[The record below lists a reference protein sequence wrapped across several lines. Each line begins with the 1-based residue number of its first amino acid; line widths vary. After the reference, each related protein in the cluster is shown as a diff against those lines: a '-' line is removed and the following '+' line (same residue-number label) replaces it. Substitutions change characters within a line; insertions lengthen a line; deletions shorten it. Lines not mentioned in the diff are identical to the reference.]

1 MAQQVAK
8 IKLTKLVAKNHL
20 TALEK
25 NQLTLTKYQSSP
37 TVTASD
43 STQLYLSLHDLSQI
57 FETLTQQ
64 YLLFP

>member
-25 NQLTLTKYQSSP
+25 NQLTLTRWGQTTELGDKRR
-37 TVTASD
+37 VHK
-43 STQLYLSLHDLSQI
+43 STYI
-57 FETLTQQ
+57 E
-64 YLLFP
+64 

>member
-25 NQLTLTKYQSSP
+25 NQLTLTVYSP
-37 TVTASD
+37 A
-43 STQLYLSLHDLSQI
+43 HEKRKMI
-57 FETLTQQ
+57 II
-64 YLLFP
+64 